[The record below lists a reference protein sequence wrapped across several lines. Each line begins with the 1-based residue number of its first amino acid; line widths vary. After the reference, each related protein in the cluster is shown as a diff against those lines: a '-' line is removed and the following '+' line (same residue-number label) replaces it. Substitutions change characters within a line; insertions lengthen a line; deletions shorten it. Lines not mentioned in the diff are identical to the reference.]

1 MKRGNRSDHLRLG
14 EAGEDL
20 AAGFLERQ
28 GLSIVERRVRFRR
41 GELDI
46 VARNGREWVFVE
58 VKTRSPGSAGTASEA
73 LTRRKSARM
82 ARAVREYVALHDLH
96 DQPIRCDL
104 VAVDVGPDGAPEI
117 SHYPGGIRP
126 E

>member
-1 MKRGNRSDHLRLG
+1 MTSHLRLG
-14 EAGEDL
+14 EMGEEL
-20 AAGFLERQ
+20 AAGFLQKR

-58 VKTRSPGSAGTASEA
+58 IKTRSRGSAGTASEA
-73 LTRRKSARM
+73 LTRRKSLRLS
-82 ARAVREYVALHDLH
+82 RAVREYVNRHGLH

-104 VAVDVGPDGAPEI
+104 VAVDIGRDGVPTI
-117 SHYPGGIRP
+117 SHYPGGILP
-126 E
+126 G